1 MINHPTEEY
10 YTMTEQKAPELSYSC
25 GTSDFPLLGLTIGEM
40 LDQICARYP
49 DNEAI
54 SAPFQNI
61 RLTYRQFREEV
72 DKVARGLM
80 AMDINKGDRVGIWA
94 MNYAEWIIVQF
105 ATAKIGA
112 IMVNINPAYRT
123 FELDYCLKQS
133 EIKLLII
140 QGRFKTSD
148 YVGMFYEACPEAY
161 ESRPGKILSEKFPF
175 LKTVVFMGEI
185 PYNGMYS
192 WEDLIKRGNS
202 ISPEEL
208 RERADALNFDDP
220 INIQY
225 TSGTTGYPKGVVL
238 THHGVLNNGYMIAKG
253 MGFTEKDRLCIP
265 VPFYHCFGMVLS
277 NMACASTGATM
288 VIPAPTFDPEA
299 VLSTIQAERCTAVHG
314 VPTMFIAELRHPD
327 FEKYDLRS
335 LRTGIMAGSPCPI
348 EVMKEVA
355 NKMHMSEVVIVY
367 GQTELSPGVTMT
379 TTKDPLD
386 KRVTTVG
393 RVFPHTEIKI
403 IDAETKKV
411 VPMGEIGEICARGYM
426 TMRCYYNNPTAT
438 RQAKDENGWVHTGDL
453 GSFDPEGYVHIEG
466 RLKDMVIRGGE
477 NIYPREIEEF
487 LHQHPKIADVY
498 VIGVPDEK
506 YGEELMAWII
516 LEKDAALTEQEIRDY
531 CDGKIARYKIPRH
544 YAFVDA
550 VPMSV
555 TGKIQKFRMR
565 EMAIEMLGLEEVA
578 HIKTA

>member
-1 MINHPTEEY
+1 MA
-10 YTMTEQKAPELSYSC
+10 EQKAPELSYSC
-25 GTSDFPLLGLTIGEM
+25 GTSDFPLMGATIGEM
-40 LDQICARYP
+40 LDQICARQP
-49 DNEAI
+49 DVEALV
-54 SAPFQNI
+54 APFQDV

-72 DKVARGLM
+72 DRIARGLM

-94 MNYAEWIIVQF
+94 MNYAEWTMVQF

-112 IMVNINPAYRT
+112 IMVNINPSYRT
-123 FELDYCLKQS
+123 FELEYCLKQS
-133 EIKLLII
+133 EVKLLIL

-161 ESRPGKILSEKFPF
+161 ESRAGRLLSEKFPF
-175 LKTVVFMGEI
+175 LKTIVFMGEI

-192 WEDLIKRGNS
+192 WSDLLSRGES

-208 RERADALNFDDP
+208 QERADSLTFDDP

-238 THHGVLNNGYMIAKG
+238 THHGVMNNGYMIGKG
-253 MGFTEKDRLCIP
+253 MGFTDKDRLCIP

-277 NMACASTGATM
+277 NMACTTNGATM

-299 VLSTIQAERCTAVHG
+299 VLKTIEAERCTAVHG

-327 FEKYDLRS
+327 FAKYDLRS

-355 NKMHMSEVVIVY
+355 TKMHMSEVVIVY
-367 GQTELSPGVTMT
+367 GQTETSPGVTMT
-379 TTKDPLD
+379 TTKDPLE

-393 RVFPHTEIKI
+393 RVFPHTELKI
-403 IDAETKKV
+403 IDSETKKIV
-411 VPMGEIGEICARGYM
+411 QMGEIGEICARGYM
-426 TMRCYYNNPTAT
+426 AMRCYYNNPTAT
-438 RQAKDENGWVHTGDL
+438 RQTKDENGWIHTGDL
-453 GSFDPEGYVHIEG
+453 GSFDREGYVHIEG

-487 LHQHPKIADVY
+487 LHQHKKIADVY

-506 YGEELMAWII
+506 YGEELMAWIV
-516 LEKDAALTEQEIRDY
+516 LEKDTSMTEQEVRDY
-531 CDGKIARYKIPRH
+531 CTGKIARYKIPR
-544 YAFVDA
+544 YISFVES

-555 TGKIQKFRMR
+555 TGKIQKFKMK
-565 EMAIEMLGLEEVA
+565 EMAIEMLGLESVA

>member
-1 MINHPTEEY
+1 MDSMAT
-10 YTMTEQKAPELSYSC
+10 PELSYAC
-25 GTSDFPLLGLTIGEM
+25 GTADFPLLGQTIGDILNEV
-40 LDQICARYP
+40 AEKYP
-49 DNEAI
+49 ENEAI
-54 SAPFQNI
+54 VSPKQEI
-61 RLTYRQFREEV
+61 RLTYRQFREAV
-72 DKVARGLM
+72 DQVARGLM
-80 AMDINKGDRVGIWA
+80 ALDINKGDRVGIWA

-112 IMVNINPAYRT
+112 IMVNINPSYRT
-123 FELDYCLKQS
+123 FELEYCLKQS
-133 EIKLLII
+133 EIKLLIL

-148 YVGMFYEACPEAY
+148 YVGMFYETCPEAY
-161 ESRPGKILSEKFPF
+161 ESRPGRILSEKFPF
-175 LKTVVFMGEI
+175 LKTVVFMGDI
-185 PYNGMYS
+185 PYNGMYQ
-192 WEDLIKRGNS
+192 WDDLLKKAES
-202 ISPEEL
+202 ISQDEL
-208 RERADALNFDDP
+208 IEREAALDFDDA

-238 THHGVLNNGYMIAKG
+238 THHGVLNNGYIIGEG

-277 NMACASTGATM
+277 NMACVSHGSTM
-288 VIPAPTFDPEA
+288 VIPGPAFDPGD
-299 VLSTIQAERCTAVHG
+299 VLRTIEAERCTAVHG

-327 FEKYDLRS
+327 FAKFDLRS

-348 EVMKEVA
+348 ETMKEVA
-355 NKMHMSEVVIVY
+355 TKMHMSEVVIVY

-379 TTKDPLD
+379 TTRDPLD

-403 IDAETKKV
+403 IDPETKKII
-411 VPMGEIGEICARGYM
+411 PRGEIGEICARGYM

-438 RQAKDENGWVHTGDL
+438 RQAKDEHGWVHTGDL
-453 GSFDPEGYVHIEG
+453 GSFDPEGFVHIEG

-506 YGEELMAWII
+506 YGEELMAWIK
-516 LEKDAALTEQEIRDY
+516 LEEGASLTEDEIRTY
-531 CDGKIARYKIPRH
+531 ADGKIARYKIPRY
-544 YAFVDA
+544 YAFVDSFPIT
-550 VPMSV
+550 VS
-555 TGKIQKFRMR
+555 GKIQKFKMR
-565 EMAIEMLGLEEVA
+565 EMGIEMLGLQEVA
-578 HIKTA
+578 RIKTA

>member
-1 MINHPTEEY
+1 MAT
-10 YTMTEQKAPELSYSC
+10 PELSYAC
-25 GTSDFPLLGLTIGEM
+25 GTADFPLLGQTIGDILNEV
-40 LDQICARYP
+40 AEKYP
-49 DNEAI
+49 ENEAI
-54 SAPFQNI
+54 VSPKQEI
-61 RLTYRQFREEV
+61 RLTYRQFREAV
-72 DKVARGLM
+72 DQVARGLM
-80 AMDINKGDRVGIWA
+80 ALDINKGDRVGIWA

-112 IMVNINPAYRT
+112 IMVNINPSYRT
-123 FELDYCLKQS
+123 FELEYCLKQS
-133 EIKLLII
+133 EIKLLIL

-148 YVGMFYEACPEAY
+148 YVGMFYETCPEAY
-161 ESRPGKILSEKFPF
+161 EARPGRILSEKFPF
-175 LKTVVFMGEI
+175 LKTVVFMGDI
-185 PYNGMYS
+185 PYNGMYQ
-192 WEDLIKRGNS
+192 WDDLLKKAES
-202 ISPEEL
+202 ISQDEL
-208 RERADALNFDDP
+208 IEREKALDFDDA

-238 THHGVLNNGYMIAKG
+238 THHGVLNNGYIIGEG

-277 NMACASTGATM
+277 NMACVSHGSTM
-288 VIPAPTFDPEA
+288 VIPGPAFDPGD
-299 VLSTIQAERCTAVHG
+299 VLRTIEAERCTAVHG

-327 FEKYDLRS
+327 FAKFDLRS

-348 EVMKEVA
+348 ETMKEVA
-355 NKMHMSEVVIVY
+355 TKMHMSEVVIVY

-379 TTKDPLD
+379 TTRDPLD

-403 IDAETKKV
+403 IDPETKKII
-411 VPMGEIGEICARGYM
+411 PRGEIGEICARGYM

-438 RQAKDENGWVHTGDL
+438 RQAKDEHGWVHTGDL
-453 GSFDPEGYVHIEG
+453 GSFDPEGFVHIEG

-506 YGEELMAWII
+506 YGEELMAWIK
-516 LEKDAALTEQEIRDY
+516 LEEGASLTEDEIRTY
-531 CDGKIARYKIPRH
+531 ADGKIARYKIPRY
-544 YAFVDA
+544 YAFVDSFPIT
-550 VPMSV
+550 VS
-555 TGKIQKFRMR
+555 GKIQKFKMR
-565 EMAIEMLGLEEVA
+565 EMGIEMLGLQEVA
-578 HIKTA
+578 RIKTA

>member
-1 MINHPTEEY
+1 MA
-10 YTMTEQKAPELSYSC
+10 EQKAPELSYSC
-25 GTSDFPLLGLTIGEM
+25 GTSDFPLMGATIGEM
-40 LDQICARYP
+40 LDQVCARQP
-49 DNEAI
+49 DVEALV
-54 SAPFQNI
+54 APFQDV
-61 RLTYRQFREEV
+61 RLTYRQFRDEV
-72 DKVARGLM
+72 DRIARGLM

-94 MNYAEWIIVQF
+94 MNYAEWTMVQF

-112 IMVNINPAYRT
+112 IMVNINPSYRT
-123 FELDYCLKQS
+123 FELEYCLKQS
-133 EIKLLII
+133 EIKLLIL

-161 ESRPGKILSEKFPF
+161 ESRAGRLLSEKFPF
-175 LKTVVFMGEI
+175 LKTIIFMGEI
-185 PYNGMYS
+185 PYNGMFS
-192 WEDLIKRGNS
+192 WSDLLSRGES

-208 RERADALNFDDP
+208 QERADSLTFDDP

-238 THHGVLNNGYMIAKG
+238 THHGVMNNGYMIGKG

-277 NMACASTGATM
+277 NMACATNGATM

-299 VLSTIQAERCTAVHG
+299 VLKTIEAERCTAVHG

-327 FEKYDLRS
+327 FAKYDLRS

-355 NKMHMSEVVIVY
+355 TKMHMSEVVIVY
-367 GQTELSPGVTMT
+367 GQTETSPGVTMT
-379 TTKDPLD
+379 TTKDPLE

-393 RVFPHTEIKI
+393 RVFPHTELKI
-403 IDAETKKV
+403 IDPETKKIV
-411 VPMGEIGEICARGYM
+411 QMGEIGEICARGYM
-426 TMRCYYNNPTAT
+426 AMRCYYNNPTAT
-438 RQAKDENGWVHTGDL
+438 RQTKDENGWIHTGDL
-453 GSFDPEGYVHIEG
+453 GSFDKEGYVHIEG

-487 LHQHPKIADVY
+487 LHQHKKIADVY

-506 YGEELMAWII
+506 YGEELMAWIV
-516 LEKDAALTEQEIRDY
+516 LEKDTTMTEQEVRDY
-531 CDGKIARYKIPRH
+531 CTGKIARYKIPR
-544 YAFVDA
+544 YISFVES

-555 TGKIQKFRMR
+555 TGKIQKFKMK
-565 EMAIEMLGLEEVA
+565 EMAIEMLGLESVA

>member
-1 MINHPTEEY
+1 MEKKTTPG
-10 YTMTEQKAPELSYSC
+10 LSYAC
-25 GTSDFPLLGLTIGEM
+25 GTADFPLLGQTIGEK
-40 LDQICARYP
+40 LNEIAELYP

-54 SAPFQNI
+54 VSPGQEI
-61 RLTYRQFREEV
+61 RLTYKQFREEV
-72 DKVARGLM
+72 DLVARGLM
-80 AMDINKGDRVGIWA
+80 ALDINKGDRVGIWA
-94 MNYAEWIIVQF
+94 MNYAEWIVVQY

-123 FELDYCLKQS
+123 FELEYCLKQS
-133 EIKLLII
+133 EIKLLIL

-161 ESRPGKILSEKFPF
+161 ESRPGRLLSEKFPF
-175 LKTVVFMGEI
+175 LKTVVFMGNI
-185 PYNGMYS
+185 PYNGMFQ
-192 WEDLIKRGNS
+192 WD
-202 ISPEEL
+202 EL
-208 RERADALNFDDP
+208 LKKADGINPDELLEREKSLDFDDA

-238 THHGVLNNGYMIAKG
+238 THHGILNNGYIIGKG
-253 MGFTEKDRLCIP
+253 MNFSEKDRLCIP

-277 NMACASTGATM
+277 NMASVSHGATM
-288 VIPAPTFDPEA
+288 VIPGPAFDPQE
-299 VLSTIQAERCTAVHG
+299 VLKTIEAERCTAVHG

-355 NKMHMSEVVIVY
+355 TKMHMSEVVIVY

-379 TTKDPLD
+379 TTLDPLD

-403 IDAETKKV
+403 IDPETRKIL
-411 VPMGEIGEICARGYM
+411 PEGEIGEICARGYM

-438 RQAKDENGWVHTGDL
+438 RQTKDEHGWVHTGDL
-453 GSFDPEGYVHIEG
+453 GSFDPEGFVHIEG

-487 LHQHPKIADVY
+487 LHHHPKISDVY
-498 VIGVPDEK
+498 VVGVPDEK
-506 YGEELMAWII
+506 YGEELMAWIK
-516 LEKDAALTEQEIRDY
+516 LESGETLTEEEIRTF
-531 CDGKIARYKIPRH
+531 CDGKIARYKVPR
-544 YAFVDA
+544 YYTFVDSF
-550 VPMSV
+550 PV
-555 TGKIQKFRMR
+555 TISGKIQKFKMR
-565 EMAIEMLGLEEVA
+565 EMGIEILGLQEVA
-578 HIKTA
+578 QIKTA

>member
-1 MINHPTEEY
+1 MAT
-10 YTMTEQKAPELSYSC
+10 PELSYAC
-25 GTSDFPLLGLTIGEM
+25 GTADFPLLGQTIGDILNEV
-40 LDQICARYP
+40 AEKYP
-49 DNEAI
+49 ENEAI
-54 SAPFQNI
+54 VSPKQEI
-61 RLTYRQFREEV
+61 RLTYRQFREAV
-72 DKVARGLM
+72 DQVARGLM
-80 AMDINKGDRVGIWA
+80 ALDINKGDRVGIWA

-112 IMVNINPAYRT
+112 IMVNINPSYRT
-123 FELDYCLKQS
+123 FELEYCLKQS
-133 EIKLLII
+133 EIKLLIL

-148 YVGMFYEACPEAY
+148 YVGMFYETCPEAY
-161 ESRPGKILSEKFPF
+161 ESRPGRILSEKFPF
-175 LKTVVFMGEI
+175 LKTVVFMGDI
-185 PYNGMYS
+185 PYNGMYQ
-192 WEDLIKRGNS
+192 WDDLLKKAES
-202 ISPEEL
+202 ISQDEL
-208 RERADALNFDDP
+208 IEREKALDFDDA

-238 THHGVLNNGYMIAKG
+238 THHGVLNNGYIIGEG

-277 NMACASTGATM
+277 NMACVSHGSTM
-288 VIPAPTFDPEA
+288 VIPGPAFDPGD
-299 VLSTIQAERCTAVHG
+299 VLRTIEAERCTAVHG

-327 FEKYDLRS
+327 FAKFDLRS

-348 EVMKEVA
+348 ETMKEVA
-355 NKMHMSEVVIVY
+355 TKMHMSEVVIVY

-379 TTKDPLD
+379 TTRDPLD

-403 IDAETKKV
+403 IDPETKKII
-411 VPMGEIGEICARGYM
+411 PRGEIGEICARGYM

-438 RQAKDENGWVHTGDL
+438 RQAKDEHGWVHTGDL
-453 GSFDPEGYVHIEG
+453 GSFDPEGFVHIEG

-506 YGEELMAWII
+506 YGEELMAWIK
-516 LEKDAALTEQEIRDY
+516 LEEGASLTEDEIRTY
-531 CDGKIARYKIPRH
+531 ADGKIARYKIPRY
-544 YAFVDA
+544 YAFVDSFPIT
-550 VPMSV
+550 VS
-555 TGKIQKFRMR
+555 GKIQKFKMR
-565 EMAIEMLGLEEVA
+565 EMGIEMLGLQEVA
-578 HIKTA
+578 RIKTA

>member
-1 MINHPTEEY
+1 MDA
-10 YTMTEQKAPELSYSC
+10 KATPEMSYAC
-25 GTSDFPLLGLTIGEM
+25 GTADFPLLGQTIGDM
-40 LDQICARYP
+40 LNEIAERYP

-54 SAPFQNI
+54 VSPHQNV
-61 RLTYRQFREEV
+61 RLTYRQFREAA
-72 DKVARGLM
+72 DQVARGLM
-80 AMDINKGDRVGIWA
+80 ALDVNKGDRVGIWA

-123 FELDYCLKQS
+123 FELEYCLKQS
-133 EIKLLII
+133 EIKLLIL

-148 YVGMFYEACPEAY
+148 YVGMFYETCPEAY
-161 ESRPGKILSEKFPF
+161 ESRPGRILSEKFPF
-175 LKTVVFMGEI
+175 LKTVVFMGNI
-185 PYNGMYS
+185 PYNGMYQ
-192 WEDLIKRGNS
+192 WDDLLSKAES
-202 ISPEEL
+202 ISQDEL
-208 RERADALNFDDP
+208 VEREKSLDFDDA

-238 THHGVLNNGYMIAKG
+238 THHGVLNNGYIIGEG

-277 NMACASTGATM
+277 NMACVSHGATM
-288 VIPAPTFDPEA
+288 VIPGPAFDPGE
-299 VLSTIQAERCTAVHG
+299 VLRTIEAERCTAVHG

-327 FEKYDLRS
+327 FAKYDLRS

-348 EVMKEVA
+348 ETMKEVA
-355 NKMHMSEVVIVY
+355 TKMHMSEVVIVY

-379 TTKDPLD
+379 TTRDPLE

-403 IDAETKKV
+403 IDPETKKII
-411 VPMGEIGEICARGYM
+411 PRGEIGEICARGYM

-438 RQAKDENGWVHTGDL
+438 RQTKDEHGWVHTGDL
-453 GSFDPEGYVHIEG
+453 GSFDPEGFVHIEG

-477 NIYPREIEEF
+477 NISPREIEEF

-506 YGEELMAWII
+506 YGEELMAWIK
-516 LEKDAALTEQEIRDY
+516 LEEGASLTEDEIRAY
-531 CDGKIARYKIPRH
+531 ADGKIARYKIPRY
-544 YAFVDA
+544 YAFVDSFPIT
-550 VPMSV
+550 VS
-555 TGKIQKFRMR
+555 GKIQKFKMR
-565 EMAIEMLGLEEVA
+565 EMGIEMLGLQEVA
-578 HIKTA
+578 RIKTA